1 MPDFAPDFTPRYI
14 AEYVSA
20 GLTHHVT
27 VRGFRG
33 ESSTL
38 TITRGFDGIG
48 AVVAALQLFLPNDFH
63 FVSAEYIPQDTNVGT
78 PTSKPADPTGA
89 VTAANMSNQDKAT
102 SIGFVGRSNSTPMRL
117 FIFGCD
123 FMTDDPEP
131 TIQPERDF
139 RIQATEVEEVATAIA
154 ALNAAGYADS
164 NNLPGSWKQYVNLK
178 VNDHY
183 LRLLRKLG
191 SL

>member
-14 AEYVSA
+14 TEYVSA
-20 GLTHHVT
+20 GITHHMT

-38 TITRGFDGIG
+38 TITRAFTGVNLIC
-48 AVVAALQLFLPNDFH
+48 VALQQFLPEDFH
-63 FVSAEYIPQDTNVGT
+63 FVSAEYIPQDTNVGS
-78 PTSKPADPTGA
+78 PTSKPADPTGGQPL
-89 VTAANMSNQDKAT
+89 TDLSNQDKAS
-102 SIGFVGRSNSTPMRL
+102 SIGFVGRSNATPMRL
-117 FIFGCD
+117 FIFGCGFSPD
-123 FMTDDPEP
+123 LVPASATE
-131 TIQPERDF
+131 EKDF
-139 RIQATEVEEVATAIA
+139 RITSVERTEV
-154 ALNAAGYADS
+154 LNAVAAINSAGFAAA
-164 NNLPGSWKQYVNLK
+164 NNLPGAWKSYINIK

>member
-1 MPDFAPDFTPRYI
+1 MPDFSPDYTPRYI

-27 VRGFRG
+27 VRGYRG

-38 TITRGFDGIG
+38 TITRGFEGLTDI
-48 AVVAALQLFLPNDFH
+48 VVALQNVLPEDFH
-63 FVSAEYIPQDTNVGT
+63 WVSAEYIPQDTNVGT
-78 PTSKPADPTGA
+78 PTSLPGDPAGGA
-89 VTAANMSNQDKAT
+89 PVASMSNQDKAT

-123 FMTDDPEP
+123 FMPDDPLAL
-131 TIQPERDF
+131 TAPEVDF
-139 RIQATEVEEVATAIA
+139 RIHASERTEIADAISA
-154 ALNAAGYADS
+154 INAAGFAAN
-164 NNLPGSWKQYVNLK
+164 NNLPGAWKQYVNLK

>member
-20 GLTHHVT
+20 GLTHHIT

-38 TITRGFDGIG
+38 TITRGFDGIN
-48 AVVAALQLFLPNDFH
+48 AVVVALQTFLADDFH

-78 PTSKPADPTGA
+78 PTSKPADPVGGA
-89 VTAANMSNQDKAT
+89 PVANMSNQDKAT
-102 SIGFVGRSNSTPMRL
+102 SIGFVGRSNATPMRL
-117 FIFGCD
+117 FVFGCD
-123 FMTDDPEP
+123 FFPDDPLAL
-131 TIQPERDF
+131 TGPEVDF
-139 RIQATEVEEVATAIA
+139 RIQATELTDVATAVA
-154 ALNAAGYADS
+154 ALNAAGYAAA
-164 NNLPGSWKQYVNLK
+164 NNLPGAWKQYVNLK